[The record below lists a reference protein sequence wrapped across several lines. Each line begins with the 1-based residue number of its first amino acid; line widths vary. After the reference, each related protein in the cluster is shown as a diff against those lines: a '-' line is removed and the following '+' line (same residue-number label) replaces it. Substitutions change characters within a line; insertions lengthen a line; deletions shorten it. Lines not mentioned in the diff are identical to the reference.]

1 MHAVFQSGGKQYRV
15 APGDSVMVE
24 KVPGNAGDSVTFD
37 RIILTSDGEQVSIGK
52 PYLDNAKVEGR
63 ITRQGKARKVIAFK
77 FKRRKG
83 FRKKI
88 GHRQQ
93 FTQVKIE
100 NIQV

>member
-24 KVPGNAGDSVTFD
+24 KVTGNAGDSVTFD
-37 RIILTSDGEQVSIGK
+37 RVILTSDGEQVNIGR
-52 PYLDNAKVEGR
+52 PYLDNARVEGR

-100 NIQV
+100 NIQI

>member
-1 MHAVFQSGGKQYRV
+1 M
-15 APGDSVMVE
+15 
-24 KVPGNAGDSVTFD
+24 
-37 RIILTSDGEQVSIGK
+37 
-52 PYLDNAKVEGR
+52 
-63 ITRQGKARKVIAFK
+63 TRQGKARKVIAFK

-100 NIQV
+100 NINVGG

>member
-15 APGDSVMVE
+15 APGDSVLVE
-24 KVPGNAGDSVTFD
+24 KVAGNAGDSVTFD
-37 RIILTSDGEQVSIGK
+37 RVILTSDGEQVNIGK
-52 PYLDNAKVEGR
+52 PYLDNARVEGR

-100 NIQV
+100 NIQA